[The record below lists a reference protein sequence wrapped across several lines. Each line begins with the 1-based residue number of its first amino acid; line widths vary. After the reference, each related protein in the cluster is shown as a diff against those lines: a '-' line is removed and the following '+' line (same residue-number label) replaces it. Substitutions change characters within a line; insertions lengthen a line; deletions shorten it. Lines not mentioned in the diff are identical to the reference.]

1 MSGKPDRKSML
12 RSSIKNETQAVEKR
26 YEPASVG
33 KRYDAADSALAGRP
47 QGLVGPN
54 LAKAGASVA
63 DFSAEIGA
71 AQAVNGRAILRV
83 PLARVHDNPLNARHI
98 YDPEAVKAL
107 AASIATRGQL
117 VPAPA
122 ARHPS
127 LEGHVVLIDGH
138 YRKRALLAAGKTE
151 IECILQDVATELDMY
166 RMSYLI
172 NEERNA
178 QSPLD
183 NALAWQKLL
192 VEQKVADGAG
202 IAELTGLSA
211 AAVAKTMA
219 FLKLPDT
226 ALAKLREA
234 PAKFG
239 IAVGYEIYHLSKLIS
254 EKELLELMQRT
265 LDEDLSSRALESLRT
280 KLEEAKPRKKKEVS
294 RQYRIKAGKTQIGF
308 IKEWDSGRVALDI
321 NFADP
326 KEREALVEELKRR
339 FQIGDAA

>member
-1 MSGKPDRKSML
+1 MTSKPDRKSML

-26 YEPASVG
+26 FEPATVDQ
-33 KRYDAADSALAGRP
+33 RYDAADSALEGRP
-47 QGLVGPN
+47 QGLVGPT
-54 LAKAGASVA
+54 LAKSRAAA
-63 DFSAEIGA
+63 DFSAEIDVT
-71 AQAVNGRAILRV
+71 QATRNKAVLRV
-83 PLARVHDNPLNARHI
+83 PLTLVHDNPLNARHI

-127 LEGHVVLIDGH
+127 IAGHVVLIDGH

-151 IECILQDVATELDMY
+151 IECVLQDVSNELDMY

-192 VEQKVADGAG
+192 VEQKVADSAG
-202 IAELTGLSA
+202 VAELTGLSTT
-211 AAVAKTMA
+211 AVAKTMA
-219 FLKLPDT
+219 FLKLPEA
-226 ALAKLREA
+226 ALSKLREA

-239 IAVGYEIYHLSKLIS
+239 IAVGYEIYQLSKLLS

-265 LDEDLSSRALESLRT
+265 LEEDLSSRALEGLRS
-280 KLEEAKPRKKKEVS
+280 KLVDAKPRKKKEVS

-321 NFADP
+321 NLIDP
-326 KEREALVEELKRR
+326 KEREALVDELKRR
-339 FQIGDAA
+339 FQIGDPA

>member
-1 MSGKPDRKSML
+1 MSGKPDRKSLL
-12 RSSIKNETQAVEKR
+12 RSSIRNETAAVEKR
-26 YEPASVG
+26 YEPANVD
-33 KRYDAADSALAGRP
+33 KRYDAADTALAGRP
-47 QGLVGPN
+47 LGLVGPTVSK
-54 LAKAGASVA
+54 AKTAS

-71 AQAVNGRAILRV
+71 AAQGNDKTIVRI
-83 PLARVHDNPLNARHI
+83 PLSMVHDNPLNARHI

-122 ARHPS
+122 ARHPTLS
-127 LEGHVVLIDGH
+127 GHVVLIDGH
-138 YRKRALLAAGKTE
+138 YRKRALLAAGKSD
-151 IECILQDVATELDMY
+151 IECVLQEVGSDLDMY

-192 VEQKVADGAG
+192 VEQKIADGAG
-202 IAELTGLSA
+202 IAELTGLST
-211 AAVAKTMA
+211 AAVAKTMS
-219 FLKLPDT
+219 FLKLPEV
-226 ALAKLREA
+226 ALARLRET

-239 IAVGYEIYHLSKLIS
+239 IAVGYEIYQLSKLLS

-265 LDEDLSSRALESLRT
+265 VDEDLSSRALESLRGQ
-280 KLEEAKPRKKKEVS
+280 LENAKPRKKKEVS
-294 RQYRIKAGKTQIGF
+294 RQYRIKVGKTQIGF

-321 NFADP
+321 NMADP

-339 FQIGDAA
+339 FQIGDPA

>member
-1 MSGKPDRKSML
+1 MTTKPDRKSLL

-26 YEPASVG
+26 FEPANVDH
-33 KRYDAADSALAGRP
+33 RYDAADNALAGRP
-47 QGLVGPN
+47 LGLVGPT
-54 LAKAGASVA
+54 LATGRGTP
-63 DFSAEIGA
+63 DFSAEIGGIEG
-71 AQAVNGRAILRV
+71 VRDKTVLRV
-83 PLARVHDNPLNARHI
+83 PLALVHDNPLNARHI
-98 YDPEAVKAL
+98 YDPEAVKTL

-127 LEGHVVLIDGH
+127 LPGHVVLIDGH

-151 IECILQDVATELDMY
+151 IECVLQDVSSELDMY

-202 IAELTGLSA
+202 VAELTGLST

-219 FLKLPDT
+219 FLKLPEA
-226 ALAKLREA
+226 ALTKLREA
-234 PAKFG
+234 PGKFG
-239 IAVGYEIYHLSKLIS
+239 IAVGYEIYQLSKLLS
-254 EKELLELMQRT
+254 EKELLEVMQRT
-265 LDEDLSSRALESLRT
+265 LDEDLSSRALESLRS
-280 KLEEAKPRKKKEVS
+280 KLEDAKPRKKKEVS

-321 NFADP
+321 NLVDP

-339 FQIGDAA
+339 FQIGDPA

>member
-1 MSGKPDRKSML
+1 MSGKPDRKSLL
-12 RSSIKNETQAVEKR
+12 RSSIRNEAQAVEQR
-26 YEPASVG
+26 YEPANVD
-33 KRYDAADSALAGRP
+33 KRYEAADSALAGRP
-47 QGLVGPN
+47 LGLVGPTV
-54 LAKAGASVA
+54 ASTRSAV
-63 DFSAEIGA
+63 DFSAEIGTE
-71 AQAVNGRAILRV
+71 NAINAKSVVRL
-83 PLARVHDNPLNARHI
+83 PLSKVHDNPLNARHI

-122 ARHPS
+122 ARHPN
-127 LEGHVVLIDGH
+127 LDGHVVLIDGH
-138 YRKRALLAAGKTE
+138 YRKRALLAAGKTD
-151 IECILQDVATELDMY
+151 IECVLQDVSNDLDMY

-192 VEQKVADGAG
+192 VEQKVPDGAG
-202 IAELTGLSA
+202 IAELTGLST

-219 FLKLPDT
+219 FLKLPEA
-226 ALAKLREA
+226 ALSKLREA

-239 IAVGYEIYHLSKLIS
+239 VAVGYEIYQISKLVP
-254 EKELLELMQRT
+254 EQELLDLMQRT
-265 LDEDLSSRALESLRT
+265 VEENLSSRALESLRA
-280 KLEEAKPRKKKEVS
+280 KLENARPRKKKEIS

-321 NFADP
+321 NLADP
-326 KEREALVEELKRR
+326 TERQALVDELKRR
-339 FQIGDAA
+339 FQIGDAK

>member
-1 MSGKPDRKSML
+1 MSGKPDRKSLL
-12 RSSIKNETQAVEKR
+12 RSSIKNEAYAVEKR
-26 YEPASVG
+26 YEPANVD

-47 QGLVGPN
+47 LGLVGPTV
-54 LAKAGASVA
+54 AKDRAPA
-63 DFSAEIGA
+63 DFSAEIEA
-71 AQAVNGRAILRV
+71 AQAVNGKAILRV
-83 PLARVHDNPLNARHI
+83 PLALVHDNPLNARHI
-98 YDPEAVKAL
+98 YDPETVKAL

-151 IECILQDVATELDMY
+151 IECVLQNVASELDMY

-192 VEQKVADGAG
+192 IEKKIPDGAG

-211 AAVAKTMA
+211 SAVAKTMA
-219 FLKLPDT
+219 FLKLPEG
-226 ALAKLREA
+226 ALAKLREV

-239 IAVGYEIYHLSKLIS
+239 VAVGYEIYQISKLIP
-254 EKELLELMQRT
+254 EKDLLELMQRT
-265 LDEDLSSRALESLRT
+265 VDEDLSSRALESLRA
-280 KLEEAKPRKKKEVS
+280 KIEDAKPRKKKEVS
-294 RQYRIKAGKTQIGF
+294 RQYRIKAGKAQIGF

-321 NFADP
+321 NLVDP

-339 FQIGDAA
+339 FQIGDPA

>member
-1 MSGKPDRKSML
+1 MSNKPDRKSLL

-26 YEPASVG
+26 YEPANIE
-33 KRYDAADSALAGRP
+33 KRYDAADDALAGRP
-47 QGLVGPN
+47 LGLVGPTI
-54 LAKAGASVA
+54 AKGRSAS
-63 DFSAEIGA
+63 DFSAEIEPA
-71 AQAVNGRAILRV
+71 PAPNGRSILRV
-83 PLARVHDNPLNARHI
+83 QLAMVHDNPLNARHI
-98 YDPEAVKAL
+98 YDPDAVKAL

-151 IECILQDVATELDMY
+151 IECVLQDVASELDMY

-192 VEQKVADGAG
+192 MEQKVPDGAG
-202 IAELTGLSA
+202 IAELTGLST

-219 FLKLPDT
+219 FLKLPEA
-226 ALAKLREA
+226 ALARLREA

-239 IAVGYEIYHLSKLIS
+239 IAVGYEIYQLSKLVS
-254 EKELLELMQRT
+254 EKELLELMERT
-265 LDEDLSSRALESLRT
+265 VSEDLSSRALESLRT
-280 KLEEAKPRKKKEVS
+280 KLEDAKPRKKKEVS
-294 RQYRIKAGKTQIGF
+294 RQYRIKSGKTQIGF

-321 NFADP
+321 NLVDP
-326 KEREALVEELKRR
+326 KEREALVSELKQR
-339 FQIGDAA
+339 FQIGDPV

>member
-1 MSGKPDRKSML
+1 MSSKPDRKSLL
-12 RSSIKNETQAVEKR
+12 RSSIKNETHAVEKR
-26 YEPASVG
+26 YEPGSVDR
-33 KRYDAADSALAGRP
+33 RYDAADNALAGRP
-47 QGLVGPN
+47 LGLVGPTVP
-54 LAKAGASVA
+54 AIRTHT
-63 DFSAEIGA
+63 DFSAEIA
-71 AQAVNGRAILRV
+71 AGQAREGKAVVRV
-83 PLARVHDNPLNARHI
+83 PLNMVHDNPLNARHI

-117 VPAPA
+117 VPSPA
-122 ARHPS
+122 ARHPE
-127 LEGHVVLIDGH
+127 LDGHVVLIDGH

-151 IECILQDVATELDMY
+151 IECVLQDVSSELDMY

-192 VEQKVADGAG
+192 VEQKVSDGAG
-202 IAELTGLSA
+202 IAELTGLST

-219 FLKLPDT
+219 FLKLPEA
-226 ALAKLREA
+226 ALSKVREA

-239 IAVGYEIYHLSKLIS
+239 VAVGYEIYQISKLITES
-254 EKELLELMQRT
+254 ELLELMQRT
-265 LDEDLSSRALESLRT
+265 VAEDLSSRALESLRA
-280 KLEEAKPRKKKEVS
+280 KLEHAKPRKKKEVS

-321 NFADP
+321 NLPDP
-326 KEREALVEELKRR
+326 KERAALVEELKRR
-339 FQIGDAA
+339 FQVGDST

>member
-1 MSGKPDRKSML
+1 MNGKPDRKTLL
-12 RSSIKNETQAVEKR
+12 RSSIRNETQAVEKR
-26 YEPASVG
+26 YEPVDVH

-47 QGLVGPN
+47 LGLVGPT
-54 LAKAGASVA
+54 VA
-63 DFSAEIGA
+63 TPRSAVDFSAEIGSEK
-71 AQAVNGRAILRV
+71 AVKDKAIVRV
-83 PLARVHDNPLNARHI
+83 PLAMVHDNPLNARHI

-107 AASIATRGQL
+107 GASIATRGQL

-122 ARHPS
+122 ARHPD

-138 YRKRALLAAGKTE
+138 YRKRALLAAGKTD
-151 IECILQDVATELDMY
+151 IECVLQDVSSELDMY

-202 IAELTGLSA
+202 IAELTGLST

-219 FLKLPDT
+219 FLKLPET

-234 PAKFG
+234 PTKFG
-239 IAVGYEIYHLSKLIS
+239 VAVGYEIYQISKLLT
-254 EKELLELMQRT
+254 EQELLALMQRT
-265 LDEDLSSRALESLRT
+265 VEEDLSSRALESLRA
-280 KLEEAKPRKKKEVS
+280 KLEDAKPRKKKEIS

-321 NFADP
+321 NLVDP
-326 KEREALVEELKRR
+326 KERQALVDELKKR
-339 FQIGDAA
+339 FQIGDTK

>member
-1 MSGKPDRKSML
+1 MSTKPDRKSLL
-12 RSSIKNETQAVEKR
+12 RSSIKSETQAVEKR
-26 YEPASVG
+26 YEPANVD

-47 QGLVGPN
+47 LGLVGPT
-54 LAKAGASVA
+54 LAKGSAPA
-63 DFSAEIGA
+63 DFSAEIDPSRAIG
-71 AQAVNGRAILRV
+71 GRSILRV
-83 PLARVHDNPLNARHI
+83 PLTMVHDNPLNARHI
-98 YDPEAVKAL
+98 YDPDAVKNL

-127 LEGHVVLIDGH
+127 LAGHVVLIDGH
-138 YRKRALLAAGKTE
+138 YRKRALLAAGKTD
-151 IECILQDVATELDMY
+151 IECVLQDVASELDMY

-192 VEQKVADGAG
+192 VEQKVPDGAG
-202 IAELTGLSA
+202 IAELTGLST

-219 FLKLPDT
+219 FLKLPEP

-239 IAVGYEIYHLSKLIS
+239 IAVGYEIYQLSKLVT

-265 LDEDLSSRALESLRT
+265 VNEDLSSRALESLRS

-294 RQYRIKAGKTQIGF
+294 RQYRIKSGKTQIGF

-321 NFADP
+321 NLVDP
-326 KEREALVEELKRR
+326 KEREALVAELKQR
-339 FQIGDAA
+339 FQIGDPA

>member
-1 MSGKPDRKSML
+1 MTSKPDRKSLL

-26 YEPASVG
+26 FEPANVD
-33 KRYDAADSALAGRP
+33 KRYNAADNALAGRP
-47 QGLVGPN
+47 LGLVGPTV
-54 LAKAGASVA
+54 AKGGAAA

-71 AQAVNGRAILRV
+71 QATSDKAVLRV
-83 PLARVHDNPLNARHI
+83 PIALVHDNPLNARHI
-98 YDPEAVKAL
+98 YDPDAVKAL

-127 LEGHVVLIDGH
+127 IAGHVVLIDGH

-151 IECILQDVATELDMY
+151 IECVLQDVSNELDMY

-192 VEQKVADGAG
+192 VEHKVADGAG
-202 IAELTGLSA
+202 VAELTGLST

-219 FLKLPDT
+219 FLKLPEA

-234 PAKFG
+234 PGKFG
-239 IAVGYEIYHLSKLIS
+239 IAVGYEIYQLSKLIP
-254 EKELLELMQRT
+254 EKELLELIQRT
-265 LDEDLSSRALESLRT
+265 LDEDLSSRALGSLRS
-280 KLEEAKPRKKKEVS
+280 KLEDAKPRKKKEVS

-321 NFADP
+321 NLVDP
-326 KEREALVEELKRR
+326 KEREALVDELKRR
-339 FQIGDAA
+339 FQIGDPA

>member
-1 MSGKPDRKSML
+1 MSGKLDRKSLL
-12 RSSIKNETQAVEKR
+12 RSSIKNETHAVDTR
-26 YEPASVG
+26 YEPANLD
-33 KRYDAADSALAGRP
+33 KRYDAAETALAGRP
-47 QGLVGPN
+47 LGLVGPT
-54 LAKAGASVA
+54 VA
-63 DFSAEIGA
+63 TSRAAVDFSAEIDA
-71 AQAVNGRAILRV
+71 AQAANGKAILRV
-83 PLARVHDNPLNARHI
+83 PLSVVHDNPLNARHI

-122 ARHPS
+122 ARHPT

-151 IECILQDVATELDMY
+151 IECVLQDVASELDMY

-192 VEQKVADGAG
+192 VEQKVPDGIG
-202 IAELTGLSA
+202 IAELTGLSTG
-211 AAVAKTMA
+211 AVAKTMA
-219 FLKLPDT
+219 FLKLPEV
-226 ALAKLREA
+226 ALTKLRET

-239 IAVGYEIYHLSKLIS
+239 IAVGYEIYQLSKLLP
-254 EKELLELMQRT
+254 EKELLELMRRT
-265 LDEDLSSRALESLRT
+265 VDEDLSSRMLESLRST
-280 KLEEAKPRKKKEVS
+280 LEIAKPRKKKEVS
-294 RQYRIKAGKTQIGF
+294 RQYRIKVGKAQIGF

-321 NFADP
+321 NLTDP

-339 FQIGDAA
+339 FQIGDPVS

>member
-1 MSGKPDRKSML
+1 MTGKPDRKALL
-12 RSSIKNETQAVEKR
+12 RSSIKNETHAVEKR
-26 YEPASVG
+26 YEPANVD
-33 KRYDAADSALAGRP
+33 KRYDAADNALKGRP
-47 QGLVGPN
+47 LGLVGPTV
-54 LAKAGASVA
+54 KKGGVAG

-71 AQAVNGRAILRV
+71 GQAVSSKAIVRV
-83 PLARVHDNPLNARHI
+83 PLAMVHDNPLNARHI

-117 VPAPA
+117 VPAPG
-122 ARHPS
+122 ARHPT

-138 YRKRALLAAGKTE
+138 YRKRALLAAGKTD
-151 IECILQDVATELDMY
+151 IECVLQDVATELDMY

-192 VEQKVADGAG
+192 VEQKVPDSAG
-202 IAELTGLSA
+202 IAELTGLSTT
-211 AAVAKTMA
+211 AVAKTMA
-219 FLKLPDT
+219 FLKLPEA

-239 IAVGYEIYHLSKLIS
+239 IAVGYEIYQLSKLLS
-254 EKELLELMQRT
+254 ERELLELMQRT
-265 LDEDLSSRALESLRT
+265 VEEDLSSRTLDSLRA
-280 KLEEAKPRKKKEVS
+280 KLEAAKPRKKKEVS
-294 RQYRIKAGKTQIGF
+294 RQYRIKVGKTQIGF
-308 IKEWDSGRVALDI
+308 IKEWDSGRVAFDI
-321 NFADP
+321 NLVDP

-339 FQIGDAA
+339 FQIGDQA

>member
-1 MSGKPDRKSML
+1 LL
-12 RSSIKNETQAVEKR
+12 RSSIKNETHAVEKR
-26 YEPASVG
+26 YEPANVD

-47 QGLVGPN
+47 LGLVGPTV
-54 LAKAGASVA
+54 AKDRAGP
-63 DFSAEIGA
+63 DFSAEIDA
-71 AQAVNGRAILRV
+71 AQAVNSKAILRV

-98 YDPEAVKAL
+98 YDPETVKAL

-151 IECILQDVATELDMY
+151 IECVLQDVGSELDMY

-178 QSPLD
+178 QLPLD

-192 VEQKVADGAG
+192 MEKKIPDGAG
-202 IAELTGLSA
+202 IAELTGLSTG
-211 AAVAKTMA
+211 AVAKTMA
-219 FLKLPDT
+219 FLKLPEG

-239 IAVGYEIYHLSKLIS
+239 VAVGYEIYQISKLVS
-254 EKELLELMQRT
+254 EKELLDLMQRT
-265 LDEDLSSRALESLRT
+265 VDEDLSSRALESLRA
-280 KLEEAKPRKKKEVS
+280 KIENAKPRKKKEVS

-321 NFADP
+321 NLVDP

-339 FQIGDAA
+339 FQIGDPA

>member
-1 MSGKPDRKSML
+1 MTIKPDRKSML

-26 YEPASVG
+26 FEPANVDR
-33 KRYDAADSALAGRP
+33 RYDAADSALEGRP
-47 QGLVGPN
+47 QGLFGPT
-54 LAKAGASVA
+54 LAKSQAAA
-63 DFSAEIGA
+63 DFSAEIDVT
-71 AQAVNGRAILRV
+71 QATRNKAVLRV
-83 PLARVHDNPLNARHI
+83 PLTLVHDNPLNARHI

-127 LEGHVVLIDGH
+127 ITGHVVLIDGH

-151 IECILQDVATELDMY
+151 IECVLQDVSNELDMY

-192 VEQKVADGAG
+192 VEQKVADSAG
-202 IAELTGLSA
+202 VAELTGLSTT
-211 AAVAKTMA
+211 AVAKTMA
-219 FLKLPDT
+219 FLKMPEA

-239 IAVGYEIYHLSKLIS
+239 IAVGYEIYQLSKLLS

-265 LDEDLSSRALESLRT
+265 LEEDLSSRALEALRS
-280 KLEEAKPRKKKEVS
+280 KLVDAKPRKKKEVS

-321 NFADP
+321 NLVDP
-326 KEREALVEELKRR
+326 KEREALVDELKRR
-339 FQIGDAA
+339 FQIGDPA

>member
-1 MSGKPDRKSML
+1 MTIKPDRKSML

-26 YEPASVG
+26 FEPANVDQ
-33 KRYDAADSALAGRP
+33 RYDAADSALEGRP
-47 QGLVGPN
+47 QGLVGPT
-54 LAKAGASVA
+54 LAKSRVAA

-71 AQAVNGRAILRV
+71 AQATRDKAVLRV
-83 PLARVHDNPLNARHI
+83 PLALVHDNPLNARHI

-127 LEGHVVLIDGH
+127 LAGHVVLIDGH

-151 IECILQDVATELDMY
+151 IECVLQDVSNELDMY

-202 IAELTGLSA
+202 VAELTGLST

-219 FLKLPDT
+219 FLKLPEA

-234 PAKFG
+234 PGKFG
-239 IAVGYEIYHLSKLIS
+239 IAVGYEIYQLSKMLS

-265 LDEDLSSRALESLRT
+265 LDEDISSRALESLRS

-321 NFADP
+321 NLVDP
-326 KEREALVEELKRR
+326 KEREALVDELKRR
-339 FQIGDAA
+339 FQIGDPT

>member
-1 MSGKPDRKSML
+1 
-12 RSSIKNETQAVEKR
+12 
-26 YEPASVG
+26 
-33 KRYDAADSALAGRP
+33 
-47 QGLVGPN
+47 
-54 LAKAGASVA
+54 
-63 DFSAEIGA
+63 
-71 AQAVNGRAILRV
+71 
-83 PLARVHDNPLNARHI
+83 LNARHI

-127 LEGHVVLIDGH
+127 LAGHVVLIDGH

-151 IECILQDVATELDMY
+151 IECVLQDVSNELDMY

-202 IAELTGLSA
+202 VAELTGLST

-219 FLKLPDT
+219 FLKLPEA

-234 PAKFG
+234 PGKFG
-239 IAVGYEIYHLSKLIS
+239 IAVGYEIYQLSKMLS

-265 LDEDLSSRALESLRT
+265 LDEDLSSRALESLRS

-321 NFADP
+321 NLVDP
-326 KEREALVEELKRR
+326 KEREALVDELKRR
-339 FQIGDAA
+339 FQIGDPT

>member
-12 RSSIKNETQAVEKR
+12 RSSIKNETEAVEKR
-26 YEPASVG
+26 YEPANVD

-47 QGLVGPN
+47 LGLVGPT
-54 LAKAGASVA
+54 LSTPGATA
-63 DFSAEIGA
+63 DFSAEIAGT
-71 AQAVNGRAILRV
+71 QTPRDNAVLRV
-83 PLARVHDNPLNARHI
+83 PLALVHDNPLNARHI
-98 YDPEAVKAL
+98 YDPDAVKAL

-127 LEGHVVLIDGH
+127 IAGHVVLIDGH

-151 IECILQDVATELDMY
+151 IECVLQDVSSELDMY

-183 NALAWQKLL
+183 NALAWKKLL
-192 VEQKVADGAG
+192 AENKVADGAG
-202 IAELTGLSA
+202 IAELTGMST

-219 FLKLPDT
+219 FLKLPES
-226 ALAKLREA
+226 ALAKVRET

-239 IAVGYEIYHLSKLIS
+239 FVVGYEIYQLSKILP
-254 EKELLELMQRT
+254 EAQLLQLMQRT
-265 LDEDLSSRALESLRT
+265 VEEDLSSRALEAIRV
-280 KLEEAKPRKKKEVS
+280 KLEQAKPRKKKEVS
-294 RQYRIKAGKTQIGF
+294 RQYRIKTGKAQIGT
-308 IKEWDSGRVALDI
+308 IKEWDSGRVALDVLI
-321 NFADP
+321 ADP
-326 KEREALVEELKRR
+326 KERELLVDELKRR
-339 FQIGDAA
+339 FQIGDAT

>member
-1 MSGKPDRKSML
+1 MSGKPDRKSLL
-12 RSSIKNETQAVEKR
+12 RSSIRNETAAVEKR
-26 YEPASVG
+26 YEPANVD
-33 KRYDAADSALAGRP
+33 KRYDAADTALAGRP
-47 QGLVGPN
+47 LGLVGPTVSK
-54 LAKAGASVA
+54 AKTAS

-71 AQAVNGRAILRV
+71 AAQGNDKAIVRI
-83 PLARVHDNPLNARHI
+83 PLSMVHDNPLNARHI

-122 ARHPS
+122 ARHPTLS
-127 LEGHVVLIDGH
+127 GHVVLIDGH
-138 YRKRALLAAGKTE
+138 YRKRALLAAGKSD
-151 IECILQDVATELDMY
+151 IECVLQEVGSDLDMY

-192 VEQKVADGAG
+192 VEQKIADGAG
-202 IAELTGLSA
+202 IAELTGLST
-211 AAVAKTMA
+211 AAVAKTMS
-219 FLKLPDT
+219 FLKLPEV
-226 ALAKLREA
+226 ALARLRET

-239 IAVGYEIYHLSKLIS
+239 IAVGYEIYQLSKLLS

-265 LDEDLSSRALESLRT
+265 VDEDLSSRALESLRGQ
-280 KLEEAKPRKKKEVS
+280 LENAKPRKKKEVS
-294 RQYRIKAGKTQIGF
+294 RQYRIKVGKTQIGF

-321 NFADP
+321 NMADP

-339 FQIGDAA
+339 FQIGDPA

>member
-1 MSGKPDRKSML
+1 MTTRPDRKSML
-12 RSSIKNETQAVEKR
+12 RSSIKNEAQAVEKR
-26 YEPASVG
+26 FEPANVDQ
-33 KRYDAADSALAGRP
+33 RYDAADSALAGRP
-47 QGLVGPN
+47 LGLVGPA
-54 LAKAGASVA
+54 LAKRGAAA

-71 AQAVNGRAILRV
+71 TQATHDKTVVRV
-83 PLARVHDNPLNARHI
+83 PLALVHDNPLNARHI

-127 LEGHVVLIDGH
+127 ITGHVVLIDGH

-151 IECILQDVATELDMY
+151 IECVLQDVSNELDMY

-192 VEQKVADGAG
+192 VEHKVADGAG
-202 IAELTGLSA
+202 VAELTGLST
-211 AAVAKTMA
+211 AAVAKTMS
-219 FLKLPDT
+219 FLKLPAA

-234 PAKFG
+234 PGKFG
-239 IAVGYEIYHLSKLIS
+239 IAVGYEIYQLSKLLS

-265 LDEDLSSRALESLRT
+265 VDEDLSSRALESLRSQ
-280 KLEEAKPRKKKEVS
+280 LEHAKPRKKKEVS
-294 RQYRIKAGKTQIGF
+294 RQYRIKAGKTQIGI

-321 NFADP
+321 TLVDP
-326 KEREALVEELKRR
+326 KEREALVDELKSR
-339 FQIGDAA
+339 FQIGDPA

>member
-1 MSGKPDRKSML
+1 MSGKPDRKSLL
-12 RSSIKNETQAVEKR
+12 RSSIRNETQAVEKR
-26 YEPASVG
+26 YEPANVD

-47 QGLVGPN
+47 LGLVGPTVKS
-54 LAKAGASVA
+54 ARPAV
-63 DFSAEIGA
+63 DFSAEIGTESA
-71 AQAVNGRAILRV
+71 MNGKSIVRV
-83 PLARVHDNPLNARHI
+83 PLAKVHDNPLNARHI

-122 ARHPS
+122 ARHPN
-127 LEGHVVLIDGH
+127 LDGHVVLIDGH
-138 YRKRALLAAGKTE
+138 YRKRALLAAGKTD
-151 IECILQDVATELDMY
+151 IECVLQDVASDLDMY

-192 VEQKVADGAG
+192 MEQKVPDGAG
-202 IAELTGLSA
+202 IAELTGLST

-219 FLKLPDT
+219 FLKLPEA
-226 ALAKLREA
+226 ALSKLREA

-239 IAVGYEIYHLSKLIS
+239 VAVGYEIYQISKLVT
-254 EKELLELMQRT
+254 EQELLALMQRT
-265 LDEDLSSRALESLRT
+265 VEENLSSRALESLRA
-280 KLEEAKPRKKKEVS
+280 KLENAKPRKKKEVS

-321 NFADP
+321 NLVDP
-326 KEREALVEELKRR
+326 KERQALVDELKRR
-339 FQIGDAA
+339 FQIGDAK

>member
-1 MSGKPDRKSML
+1 MSGKPDRKSLL
-12 RSSIKNETQAVEKR
+12 RSSIRNETHAVENR
-26 YEPASVG
+26 YEPANVD

-47 QGLVGPN
+47 LGLVGPTV
-54 LAKAGASVA
+54 AKADVAA
-63 DFSAEIGA
+63 DFSAEIDTARAGS
-71 AQAVNGRAILRV
+71 GKAILRV
-83 PLARVHDNPLNARHI
+83 PLTLVHDNPLNARHI

-151 IECILQDVATELDMY
+151 IECVLQDVSSELDMY

-202 IAELTGLSA
+202 IAELTGLST

-219 FLKLPDT
+219 FLKLPEA

-239 IAVGYEIYHLSKLIS
+239 IAVGYEIYQLSKLLS
-254 EKELLELMQRT
+254 ENELLGLMQRT
-265 LDEDLSSRALESLRT
+265 LDEDLSSRALESMRA
-280 KLEEAKPRKKKEVS
+280 KLEDARPRKKKEVS
-294 RQYRIKAGKTQIGF
+294 RQYRIKAGKVQIGF
-308 IKEWDSGRVALDI
+308 IKEWDSGRVALDVQI
-321 NFADP
+321 VDP
-326 KEREALVEELKRR
+326 KERELLVAELKRR
-339 FQIGDAA
+339 FQIGDPE

>member
-1 MSGKPDRKSML
+1 MSGKPDRKSLL
-12 RSSIKNETQAVEKR
+12 RSSIRNETAAVEKR
-26 YEPASVG
+26 YEPANVD
-33 KRYDAADSALAGRP
+33 KRYDAADTALAGRP
-47 QGLVGPN
+47 LGLVGPTVSK
-54 LAKAGASVA
+54 AKTAS

-71 AQAVNGRAILRV
+71 AAQGNDKAIVRI
-83 PLARVHDNPLNARHI
+83 PLSMVHDNPLNARHI
-98 YDPEAVKAL
+98 YDPKAVKAL

-122 ARHPS
+122 ARHPTLS
-127 LEGHVVLIDGH
+127 GHVVLIDGH
-138 YRKRALLAAGKTE
+138 YRKRALLAAGKSD
-151 IECILQDVATELDMY
+151 IECVLQEVGSDLDMY

-192 VEQKVADGAG
+192 VEQKIADGAG
-202 IAELTGLSA
+202 IAELTGLST
-211 AAVAKTMA
+211 AAVAKTMS
-219 FLKLPDT
+219 FLKLPEV
-226 ALAKLREA
+226 ALARLRET

-239 IAVGYEIYHLSKLIS
+239 IAVGYEIYQLSKLLS

-265 LDEDLSSRALESLRT
+265 VDEDLSSRALESLRGQ
-280 KLEEAKPRKKKEVS
+280 LENAKPRKKKEVS
-294 RQYRIKAGKTQIGF
+294 RQYRIKVGKTQIGF

-321 NFADP
+321 NMADP

-339 FQIGDAA
+339 FQIGDLA

>member
-1 MSGKPDRKSML
+1 ML
-12 RSSIKNETQAVEKR
+12 RSSIKSETQAVEKR
-26 YEPASVG
+26 FEPADVE
-33 KRYDAADSALAGRP
+33 KRYDAADSALEGRP
-47 QGLVGPN
+47 QGLVGPTFP
-54 LAKAGASVA
+54 KGGAGA

-71 AQAVNGRAILRV
+71 SQAIRDKAVLRV
-83 PLARVHDNPLNARHI
+83 PLALVHDNPLNARHI
-98 YDPEAVKAL
+98 YDPDAVKAL

-127 LEGHVVLIDGH
+127 MAGHVVLIDGH

-151 IECILQDVATELDMY
+151 IECVLQDVANELDMY

-192 VEQKVADGAG
+192 AEQKVADGAG
-202 IAELTGLSA
+202 VAELTGLST

-219 FLKLPDT
+219 FLKLPEA

-239 IAVGYEIYHLSKLIS
+239 IAVGYEIYQLSKLLS

-265 LDEDLSSRALESLRT
+265 LDEDLSSRALESLRG
-280 KLEEAKPRKKKEVS
+280 KFEDGKPRKKKEVS
-294 RQYRIKAGKTQIGF
+294 RQYRIRAGKTQIGL
-308 IKEWDSGRVALDI
+308 IKEWDSGRVVLDI
-321 NFADP
+321 NLVDP
-326 KEREALVEELKRR
+326 KERQALVDELKRR
-339 FQIGDAA
+339 FHIGDPV

>member
-1 MSGKPDRKSML
+1 MNNKPDRKSLL
-12 RSSIKNETQAVEKR
+12 RSSINNETQAVEKR
-26 YEPASVG
+26 YEPANVD
-33 KRYDAADSALAGRP
+33 KRYDAADNALAGRP
-47 QGLVGPN
+47 LGLVGPTV
-54 LAKAGASVA
+54 AAGRPAG
-63 DFSAEIGA
+63 DFSAEIEPT
-71 AQAVNGRAILRV
+71 QAPGGKSVLRV
-83 PLARVHDNPLNARHI
+83 PLAVVHDNPLNARHI
-98 YDPEAVKAL
+98 YDPDAVKAL

-151 IECILQDVATELDMY
+151 IECVLQDVASELDMY

-192 VEQKVADGAG
+192 VEQKVPDGAG
-202 IAELTGLSA
+202 IAELTGLST

-219 FLKLPDT
+219 FLKLPET

-234 PAKFG
+234 PSKFG
-239 IAVGYEIYHLSKLIS
+239 IAVGYEIYQLSKLLS

-265 LDEDLSSRALESLRT
+265 VNEDLSSRALESLRS
-280 KLEEAKPRKKKEVS
+280 KLEDAKPRKKKEVS

-321 NFADP
+321 NLVDP
-326 KEREALVEELKRR
+326 KEREALVAELKQR
-339 FQIGDAA
+339 FQIGDPV

>member
-1 MSGKPDRKSML
+1 MSGKPDRKMLL
-12 RSSIKNETQAVEKR
+12 RSSIKNETHAVEKR
-26 YEPASVG
+26 YEPLSVDQ
-33 KRYDAADSALAGRP
+33 RYNAADSALADRP
-47 QGLVGPN
+47 LGLVGPT
-54 LAKAGASVA
+54 LAKGHTGD
-63 DFSAEIGA
+63 DFRAEIDVP
-71 AQAVNGRAILRV
+71 QKSHTKSIMRV
-83 PLARVHDNPLNARHI
+83 PLTMVHDNPLNARHI

-117 VPAPA
+117 VPVPA
-122 ARHPS
+122 AQHPD
-127 LEGHVVLIDGH
+127 LDGHIVLIDGH

-151 IECILQDVATELDMY
+151 IECILQDVASELDMY

-192 VEQKVADGAG
+192 VEQKIPDSAG
-202 IAELTGLSA
+202 IAELTGLST

-226 ALAKLREA
+226 ALAKLRES

-239 IAVGYEIYHLSKLIS
+239 VAVGYEIYQLSKLLP
-254 EKELLELMQRT
+254 ERELLDLMQRT
-265 LDEDLSSRALESLRT
+265 VEENLSSRALEALRA
-280 KLEEAKPRKKKEVS
+280 KFENAKPRKKKEVS
-294 RQYRIKAGKTQIGF
+294 RQYRIKVGKTQIGF

-321 NFADP
+321 QFDDP
-326 KEREALVEELKRR
+326 KEREVLVEELKRR
-339 FQIGDAA
+339 FQIGDPA

>member
-1 MSGKPDRKSML
+1 MSGKPDRKSLL
-12 RSSIKNETQAVEKR
+12 RSSIRNETAAVEKR
-26 YEPASVG
+26 YEPANVD
-33 KRYDAADSALAGRP
+33 KRYDAADTALAGRP
-47 QGLVGPN
+47 LGLVGPTVSK
-54 LAKAGASVA
+54 AKTAS

-71 AQAVNGRAILRV
+71 AAQGNDKAIVRI
-83 PLARVHDNPLNARHI
+83 PLSMVHDNPLNARHI

-122 ARHPS
+122 ARHPTLS
-127 LEGHVVLIDGH
+127 GHVVLIDGH
-138 YRKRALLAAGKTE
+138 YRKRALLAAGKSD
-151 IECILQDVATELDMY
+151 IECVLQEVGSDLDMY

-192 VEQKVADGAG
+192 VEQKIADGAG
-202 IAELTGLSA
+202 IAELTGLST
-211 AAVAKTMA
+211 AAVAKTMS
-219 FLKLPDT
+219 FLKLPEV
-226 ALAKLREA
+226 ALARLRET

-239 IAVGYEIYHLSKLIS
+239 IAVGYEIYQLSKLLS

-265 LDEDLSSRALESLRT
+265 VDEDLSSRALESLRGQ
-280 KLEEAKPRKKKEVS
+280 LENAKPRKKKEVS
-294 RQYRIKAGKTQIGF
+294 RQYRIKVGKTQIGF

-321 NFADP
+321 NIADP

-339 FQIGDAA
+339 FQIGDPA

>member
-1 MSGKPDRKSML
+1 MSGKPDRKSLL
-12 RSSIKNETQAVEKR
+12 RSSIRNETQAVEKR
-26 YEPASVG
+26 YEPANVD
-33 KRYDAADSALAGRP
+33 KRYDAADSALEGRP
-47 QGLVGPN
+47 LGLVGPTV
-54 LAKAGASVA
+54 ASPRSAG
-63 DFSAEIGA
+63 DFSAEIGTEK
-71 AQAVNGRAILRV
+71 AVNGKAIVRV
-83 PLARVHDNPLNARHI
+83 PLSMVHDNPLNARHI

-138 YRKRALLAAGKTE
+138 YRKRALLAAGKTD
-151 IECILQDVATELDMY
+151 IECVLQDVSAELDMY

-192 VEQKVADGAG
+192 VEQKVPDGAG
-202 IAELTGLSA
+202 IAELTGLST

-219 FLKLPDT
+219 FLKLPES

-234 PAKFG
+234 PTKFG
-239 IAVGYEIYHLSKLIS
+239 VAVGYEIYQISKLLK
-254 EKELLELMQRT
+254 EQELLDLMQRT
-265 LDEDLSSRALESLRT
+265 VDENLSSRALESLRA
-280 KLEEAKPRKKKEVS
+280 KLENARPRKKKEVS

-321 NFADP
+321 NLVDP
-326 KEREALVEELKRR
+326 KERQALVDELKRR
-339 FQIGDAA
+339 FQIGDTK

>member
-12 RSSIKNETQAVEKR
+12 RSSIRDETQAVEKR
-26 YEPASVG
+26 YEPANVD
-33 KRYDAADSALAGRP
+33 KRYEAADTVLAGRP
-47 QGLVGPN
+47 LGLVGPT
-54 LAKAGASVA
+54 LANGGAAA
-63 DFSAEIGA
+63 DFSAEIDPARG
-71 AQAVNGRAILRV
+71 VPGKAILRV
-83 PLARVHDNPLNARHI
+83 PLALVHDNPLNARHI

-127 LEGHVVLIDGH
+127 LHGHVVLIDGH

-151 IECILQDVATELDMY
+151 IECVLQKVSSELDMY

-202 IAELTGLSA
+202 IAELTGLST

-219 FLKLPDT
+219 LLKLPEA
-226 ALAKLREA
+226 ALARLRDA

-239 IAVGYEIYHLSKLIS
+239 IAVGYEIYQLSKLLP
-254 EKELLELMQRT
+254 EKDLLELMQRT
-265 LDEDLSSRALESLRT
+265 LAEDLSSRALESLRG
-280 KLEEAKPRKKKEVS
+280 KLEDAKPRKKKEVS
-294 RQYRIKAGKTQIGF
+294 RQYRIKTGKTQIGF

-321 NFADP
+321 NLVDP
-326 KEREALVEELKRR
+326 KEREALVNELKRR
-339 FQIGDAA
+339 FQIGDST

>member
-1 MSGKPDRKSML
+1 MSGKPDRKSLL
-12 RSSIKNETQAVEKR
+12 RSSIRNETHAVEKR
-26 YEPASVG
+26 FEPANVD
-33 KRYDAADSALAGRP
+33 KRYDAADTALAGRP
-47 QGLVGPN
+47 QGLVGPTV
-54 LAKAGASVA
+54 ATGRGAT
-63 DFSAEIGA
+63 DFSAEIDPG
-71 AQAVNGRAILRV
+71 NGSDGKTILRV
-83 PLARVHDNPLNARHI
+83 PLAMVHDNPLNARHL

-127 LEGHVVLIDGH
+127 LAGHVVLIDGH
-138 YRKRALLAAGKTE
+138 YRKRALLAAGRTD
-151 IECILQDVATELDMY
+151 IECVLQDVANELDMY

-192 VEQKVADGAG
+192 VEQKVPDGAG
-202 IAELTGLSA
+202 IAELTGQSA

-219 FLKLPDT
+219 FLKLPEA

-234 PAKFG
+234 PTKFG
-239 IAVGYEIYHLSKLIS
+239 IAVGYEIYQLSKLLP
-254 EKELLELMQRT
+254 ERELLALMQRT
-265 LDEDLSSRALESLRT
+265 VDEDLSSRALEALRA
-280 KLEEAKPRKKKEVS
+280 KCEEAKPRKKKEVS

-321 NFADP
+321 QLADP
-326 KEREALVEELKRR
+326 RDREALVEELKRR
-339 FQIGDAA
+339 FQIGDPN

>member
-1 MSGKPDRKSML
+1 MSGKPDRKSLL
-12 RSSIKNETQAVEKR
+12 RSSIKNETHAVEKR
-26 YEPASVG
+26 YEPANVD
-33 KRYDAADSALAGRP
+33 KRYDAADNALAGRP
-47 QGLVGPN
+47 LGLVGPTV
-54 LAKAGASVA
+54 AKGRTAI
-63 DFSAEIGA
+63 DFSAEIGQDHA
-71 AQAVNGRAILRV
+71 GNGKSIVRV
-83 PLARVHDNPLNARHI
+83 PLTMVHDNPLNARHI

-117 VPAPA
+117 VPAPG

-151 IECILQDVATELDMY
+151 IECVLQDVANELDMY

-192 VEQKVADGAG
+192 VEKKVPDGAG
-202 IAELTGLSA
+202 IAVLTGLST

-219 FLKLPDT
+219 FLKLPD
-226 ALAKLREA
+226 AAMAKLREA

-239 IAVGYEIYHLSKLIS
+239 IAVGYEIYQLSKVVA
-254 EKELLELMQRT
+254 ERELLDLMQRT
-265 LDEDLSSRALESLRT
+265 VDEDLSSRTLESLRT
-280 KLEEAKPRKKKEVS
+280 KLEGAKPRKKKEVS
-294 RQYRIKAGKTQIGF
+294 RQYRIKAGKVQIGF

-321 NFADP
+321 NLVDP

-339 FQIGDAA
+339 FQIGDPA

>member
-1 MSGKPDRKSML
+1 MTIKSDRKSML

-26 YEPASVG
+26 FEPANVE

-47 QGLVGPN
+47 LGLVGPT
-54 LAKAGASVA
+54 LAKRGAAA

-71 AQAVNGRAILRV
+71 APATGDKAVLRV
-83 PLARVHDNPLNARHI
+83 PLALVHDNPLNARHI
-98 YDPEAVKAL
+98 YDPDAVKAL

-127 LEGHVVLIDGH
+127 IPGHVVLIDGH

-151 IECILQDVATELDMY
+151 IECVLQDVSNELDMY

-202 IAELTGLSA
+202 VAELTGLST

-219 FLKLPDT
+219 FLKLPEA

-234 PAKFG
+234 PGKFG
-239 IAVGYEIYHLSKLIS
+239 IAVGYEIYQLSKLLS

-265 LDEDLSSRALESLRT
+265 LDEDLSSRALESLRS
-280 KLEEAKPRKKKEVS
+280 KLEDAKPRKKKEVS
-294 RQYRIKAGKTQIGF
+294 RQYRIRAGKTQIGF

-321 NFADP
+321 NLVDP

-339 FQIGDAA
+339 FQIGDPA